1 MRFDHILAFVQ
12 FLTLTITAVT
22 SVPLFVS
29 YLRNVPIN
37 PIFVHLHV
45 WFGISFIIVALIKIS
60 DRKKL
65 ILSQLNFKIKIKRFD
80 RILAFTQVLTFA
92 IAAITSVP
100 LFVSY
105 LRNTNPLNPM
115 FIHLHAWFGLIFIIV
130 AIIKISDRKKLILI
144 QLGLKTNKKKA
155 GKNSVSS

>member
-1 MRFDHILAFVQ
+1 MRFDHILAIVQ

-29 YLRNVPIN
+29 YLRNVPMN
-37 PIFVHLHV
+37 PIFVYLHV
-45 WFGISFIIVALIKIS
+45 WFGLGFIIVALIKIL

-65 ILSQLNFKIKIKRFD
+65 ILSQLSFKIKIKRFD
-80 RILAFTQVLTFA
+80 RILALAQVLTFT

-115 FIHLHAWFGLIFIIV
+115 FIHLHVWFGLLFIMV
-130 AIIKISDRKKLILI
+130 ALIKMYKRKKLISI
-144 QLGLKTNKKKA
+144 QLGLKTNKKKE
-155 GKNSVSS
+155 GEKSVWS